1 MTPADRELVTRIRAA
16 LPRQPVRVALSGL
29 DGVGKSTQAAM
40 LADALGLPVVRVP
53 DRDRVAA
60 LAARDAAKAGVMHPQ
75 LAALHEQ
82 LIEAPASAILDR
94 GPLCVAAIH
103 PMTGPW
109 PLYIAQV
116 EGVFTI
122 LLDLPLAE
130 ARARK
135 PDPEAELRD
144 RDREAARYRELAAR
158 WPRTVVIDASRPP
171 GEVLSAALA
180 AVARAVGVAT

>member
-16 LPRQPVRVALSGL
+16 LVGRWFLVGVSGI
-29 DGVGKSTQAAM
+29 DGAGKSTLVHALARALHLGTTVHPHRESVARCLLHGMPPGVAQAAAM
-40 LADALGLPVVRVP
+40 QYGDISGKRIM
-53 DRDRVAA
+53 DRT
-60 LAARDAAKAGVMHPQ
+60 
-75 LAALHEQ
+75 
-82 LIEAPASAILDR
+82 
-94 GPLCVAAIH
+94 PLCVAAIH
-103 PMTGPW
+103 PEMEGW
-109 PLYIAQV
+109 GWLYAHEI
-116 EGVFTI
+116 GVLTL

-144 RDREAARYRELAAR
+144 RDREAARYRELATR
-158 WPRTVVIDASRPP
+158 WPRTVILDASQPP

>member
-1 MTPADRELVTRIRAA
+1 MTPADLDLAARIRASMHRA
-16 LPRQPVRVALSGL
+16 PYRVAVSGL
-29 DGVGKSTQAAM
+29 DGAGKSTLCAA

-53 DRDRVAA
+53 DRERVAA
-60 LAARDAAKAGVMHPQ
+60 RIAAGAGPGSAQ

-135 PDPEAELRD
+135 PDPEAELRN

-158 WPRTVVIDASRPP
+158 WPRTVILDASRPP
-171 GEVLSAALA
+171 EAVRSAALA
-180 AVARAVGVAT
+180 AVARAVGVAV

>member
-1 MTPADRELVTRIRAA
+1 MTPADHELATRIRAA

-94 GPLCVAAIH
+94 GPLCVASIH
-103 PMTGPW
+103 PEMASLSRLLARSQYVTT
-109 PLYIAQV
+109 L
-116 EGVFTI
+116 F
-122 LLDLPLAE
+122 LDLPLAE

-135 PDPEAELRD
+135 VDPEAELRD
-144 RDREAARYRELAAR
+144 REAEARRYRELAAR
-158 WPRTVVIDASRPP
+158 WPQTVVIDASQPP
-171 GEVLSAALA
+171 EAVLSAALA